1 MKIFNKNSQVNQ
13 TGASA
18 SDAPRAGGPDKS
30 EQKKGFGFA
39 KDLFD
44 KATSLRFGSVAESI
58 CDRLGLPENVGD
70 IAGMVVSFGTL
81 NYIELTEHAADLGK
95 DIAAK
100 NGNTKLA
107 GFLDGYEQ
115 KVGKFNQVSGKAVF
129 MVASTLATGGAGAAA
144 VGASTGAVGIGGVT
158 MTAGQLFQGVSMV
171 GGAIDAGEAL
181 ERGDK
186 MGAAFGALG
195 VLGDVGGM
203 GEVFGMSASQADSLK
218 TFAGHGQTAL
228 GTYAKAT
235 QDGEIDIKDL
245 KHIPMGEVLGGLDVD
260 LDAGQMSM
268 LEGTVGVLSSEDRGG
283 ALMGLLT
290 STIIDRAMGSVGDSG
305 GDVQEQN
312 ALSAALGF
320 FGESMQTG
328 HSSPSSMGLLSQLFS
343 QLGHAESSA
352 PARDFQL
359 GHIKV

>member
-1 MKIFNKNSQVNQ
+1 MKIFNKNNQVNQ
-13 TGASA
+13 TSTSP
-18 SDAPRAGGPDKS
+18 SDAPKTDGPDRS
-30 EQKKGFGFA
+30 EKKKGFAFA

-70 IAGMVVSFGTL
+70 IAGMVVSFSTL

-115 KVGKFNQVSGKAVF
+115 KVGKFNKVSGKAVF
-129 MVASTLATGGAGAAA
+129 MVASTLATGGAGAAL
-144 VGASTGAVGIGGVT
+144 GASTGAVGVGGAT

-245 KHIPMGEVLGGLDVD
+245 QHIPMGEVLGGLDVD
-260 LDAGQMSM
+260 LDAEQMSM
-268 LEGTVGVLSSEDRGG
+268 LEGTVGVISSEDRGG

-290 STIIDRAMGSVGDSG
+290 STIIDRAMGSVGDLG
-305 GDVQEQN
+305 GDTQDQQV
-312 ALSAALGF
+312 LSAALGF
-320 FGESMQTG
+320 FAESMQTG

-343 QLGHAESSA
+343 QIGHAESSG